1 MGGIKRRDQ
10 RTADMQQQNQ
20 ALQQQ
25 SQQSVAYSRALEAC
39 LAGQGYT
46 VR

>member
-20 ALQQQ
+20 ALQRQ
-25 SQQSVAYSRALEAC
+25 SQESVAYSRALEAC
-39 LAGQGYT
+39 LTGQGYT